1 MPRSLINSATWGNLN
16 QIRARRLERSRQM
29 NIISFGDRIG
39 KEGAL
44 RVGASALIF
53 DEAREKVLMTQRSDN
68 SRWCLPG
75 GGMDPGESASETCIR
90 EVMEETGLVVQV
102 TRLIGIYTT
111 PDLLIEYRDGNKV
124 QPVTFSFEA
133 EITGGE
139 LGLSDETIDFGW
151 YTVAEIEA
159 MDTLEHHLTRIHDA
173 VADLP
178 AAFFR

>member
-1 MPRSLINSATWGNLN
+1 MST
-16 QIRARRLERSRQM
+16 IRRGE
-29 NIISFGDRIG
+29 RIG

-53 DEAREKVLMTQRSDN
+53 DEARDRILMTQRSDN

-90 EVMEETGLVVQV
+90 EVMEETGLQVQV
-102 TRLIGIYTT
+102 TRLIGVYTT
-111 PDLLIEYRDGNKV
+111 PDMLIEYLDGNKV
-124 QPVTFSFEA
+124 QPVSFSFEA

-151 YTVAEIEA
+151 YTVAEI
-159 MDTLEHHLTRIHDA
+159 DTLEHHLTRIYDA
-173 VADLP
+173 VANLT